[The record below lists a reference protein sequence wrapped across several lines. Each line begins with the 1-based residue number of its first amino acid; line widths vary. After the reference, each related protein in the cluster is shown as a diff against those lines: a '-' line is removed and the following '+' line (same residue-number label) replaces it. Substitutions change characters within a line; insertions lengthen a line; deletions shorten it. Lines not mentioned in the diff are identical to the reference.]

1 MDTLEYCVGI
11 PDPVNRKA
19 AISALSL
26 SGLHYV
32 GEGKD
37 CPHLLRV
44 LRKVQPHL
52 VIIDL
57 SLPGD
62 VLYTASIIDEEAMA
76 AVLLL
81 EQRKGIRTAG
91 GRNNSFMVLSLPVN
105 TVVLNYCVET
115 LLVEF
120 NRRKRL
126 HQELRSLKDK
136 MQSRILVER
145 AKGIIMQELSLNE
158 PEAYRFLQ
166 KKSMDLRLP
175 LIEAAK
181 AILNNDNKMFYKE

>member
-1 MDTLEYCVGI
+1 MNTLEYCVGI

-26 SGLHYV
+26 SGFHCV

-52 VIIDL
+52 VIMDL

-62 VLYTASIIDEEAMA
+62 VLYTANIIDQEILT

-81 EQRKGIRTAG
+81 EQKKGIRTAG
-91 GRNNSFMVLSLPVN
+91 ARNNSFMVLSLPVN
-105 TVVLNYCVET
+105 TVVLNYVVET
-115 LLVEF
+115 LLIEF
-120 NRRKRL
+120 NRRKKL
-126 HQELRSLKDK
+126 HEELRSLKDK

-145 AKGIIMQELSLNE
+145 AKGVIMQELSLNE
-158 PEAYRFLQ
+158 PDAYRFLQ
-166 KKSMDLRLP
+166 KKSMDLRMP
-175 LIEAAK
+175 
-181 AILNNDNKMFYKE
+181 

>member
-1 MDTLEYCVGI
+1 LNTLEYCVGI
-11 PDPVNRKA
+11 PDPVHRKA
-19 AISALSL
+19 VISALSP
-26 SGLHYV
+26 SGLHCV

-52 VIIDL
+52 VVIDL

-62 VLYTASIIDEEAMA
+62 VLSTANIVDQEILT

-81 EQRKGIRTAG
+81 EQRKGIKITG
-91 GRNNSFMVLSLPVN
+91 NRNTSYMVLSLPVN
-105 TVVLNYCVET
+105 AVVLSNCVET

-120 NRRKRL
+120 NRRKKL
-126 HQELRSLKDK
+126 HEELRSLKDK

-145 AKGIIMQELSLNE
+145 AKGIIMQDLSLTE

-181 AILNNDNKMFYKE
+181 AILNNDMKII